1 MVKRFT
7 KHAPEQIVRKLEKER
22 QLRSQ
27 GATLAQILAELD
39 ISGATLNRWKAGY
52 GTMNRSE
59 ARELTRLRK
68 ENADLERLLGQAELE
83 KAALK
88 ELAEGNFWARPR
100 ARTPCSRNTSQT

>member
-22 QLRSQ
+22 QLVP

-52 GTMNRSE
+52 GR
-59 ARELTRLRK
+59 
-68 ENADLERLLGQAELE
+68 
-83 KAALK
+83 
-88 ELAEGNFWARPR
+88 
-100 ARTPCSRNTSQT
+100 

>member
-7 KHAPEQIVRKLEKER
+7 KHTPEQIVRKLEKER

-27 GATLAQILAELD
+27 GSTLAQILAELN
-39 ISGATLNRWKAGY
+39 ISEATLNRWKAEY

-68 ENADLERLLGQAELE
+68 ENADLKRLLGQAELE

-88 ELAEGNFWARPR
+88 ELAEGNF
-100 ARTPCSRNTSQT
+100 